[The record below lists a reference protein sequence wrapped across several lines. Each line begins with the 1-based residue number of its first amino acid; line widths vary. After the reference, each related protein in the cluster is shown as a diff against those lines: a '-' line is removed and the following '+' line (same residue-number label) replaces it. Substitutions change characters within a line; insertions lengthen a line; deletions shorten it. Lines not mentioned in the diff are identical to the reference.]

1 MRKTAL
7 LLIVWFALAT
17 AAAAQAAP
25 KSAFFTTSDN
35 VRIHYVEAG
44 SGPAIVFIPGWTMP
58 AWIWEKQIAH
68 FARTYHVIA
77 VDPRS
82 QGESDKPSDG
92 HYPER
97 RSRDYKELVDHL
109 KLDAPVLVG
118 WSLGVP
124 EALTYVD
131 QFGPGSVRGI
141 VLVDGLIWDKP
152 DPQWAGMVRQWMHE
166 LQRERPKF
174 TAPFVRS
181 MYRKPHDEDYFR
193 RVTEASLATP
203 TNTAVVLIYNMFE
216 RADWTPVLLKLVEA
230 RTPVLAT
237 YTSQEKASVD
247 LLRAKDPA
255 ATVVM
260 FEDAGHV
267 LFADDPERFNT
278 AVQQFLSALPANK

>member
-1 MRKTAL
+1 MRKAAAL
-7 LLIVWFALAT
+7 LAICLALAIV
-17 AAAAQAAP
+17 ASAQAAP
-25 KSAFFTTSDN
+25 RSAFFTTSDN
-35 VRIHYVEAG
+35 VRIHYLEAG

-68 FARTYHVIA
+68 FARSYHVIA

-82 QGESDKPSDG
+82 QGESGKPSDG

-97 RSRDYKELVDHL
+97 RSRDYKELVDYL

-124 EALTYVD
+124 EVLTYVD

-216 RADWTPVLLKLVEA
+216 RADWTPVLVKLAEA